1 MLTGAKRLD
10 LCFLRKPYEQR
21 GDEMYDTNI
30 TACGECGGEVEDFM
44 LETYGMFSDQEDE
57 IEDYLCNSCLREVAD
72 G

>member
-1 MLTGAKRLD
+1 
-10 LCFLRKPYEQR
+10 
-21 GDEMYDTNI
+21 MYDTNI

-72 G
+72 GQLGNTFI